1 MSQKRRWL
9 GRAVLCSLMCGAM
22 CTSVWAAEPAV
33 VDVGDED
40 ITVDLYDW
48 QQEKAYVFRHDLT
61 TPTTILGGNVTIK
74 ASSIGPSEM
83 PALVYL
89 RTSAEGI
96 DTTDSIL
103 VHNVLNNMANKL
115 YYTAYTKGERKLAGR
130 AEIMEQLTSP
140 SMVKSFEMLAF
151 KPKTG
156 QAFVSGANVMLVG
169 EDGITVDKYLFDQ
182 PQIYAY
188 RHDAA
193 NPTKMLG
200 GDILIKSAER
210 SNKVRSMVVLRTDS
224 DGIDMKNAETRQN
237 VLNAL
242 ANKLTYQAYVTGEC
256 NLKGQA
262 EIAESLTA
270 PKYGQR
276 FSTLTFNE
284 TTGRAEAK
292 EDLMHFTTAI
302 TGDKE
307 RDTEYSERNVLSQ
320 FFPNPT
326 YWFRD
331 HVVIAPVLDAS
342 GATGDPGNMKAPVG
356 ISSKEKGV
364 WINLFKK
371 DLTVNMNL
379 KVGYMAQVW
388 TAGIA
393 SNSGL
398 IDIANPGAINLNT
411 DVDYFYASGISA
423 YSKDGGKTAG
433 KVLIHNDNDP
443 AHRVKVRGG
452 FSSENIFDVNF
463 FGLSTS
469 QGGEIAIDGL
479 VDIELDGGWPVRA
492 SSGKVS
498 IGGGHLVSKHQS
510 VLQAYSSGKVFLN
523 VKENSADG
531 TLTPGTN
538 PVTLDGNILTHGV
551 WVGNNSP
558 GYISVA
564 MTTPE
569 SGWTGKANT
578 MAGQMIDGE
587 LKTAPIGKLVL
598 WLQNGATWT
607 NLDRGFR
614 YGNGIQPGH
623 TAESYVHSLVGGG
636 FPTEQRGVIY
646 QKDPKAIQI
655 GEFTGNLTVLY
666 DRDKAD
672 PTKLIGGGVEV
683 EAAHRTD
690 GKNAMVAM
698 RTDADGLDVGNQE
711 TVNKVLSGLANLLTY
726 KNYADS
732 MGGERNLTGKAEIGE
747 GLTSTSRTLKI
758 GNIKFDNTTGQGSY
772 TAGEIPEEQTE
783 TEFKTAITGDATA
796 DGEYHRGGTLKKDGS
811 YDFIYD
817 TRITADTASAK
828 APYFAVRGDHDG
840 DVIVNLHN
848 NQLQIT
854 STAPESAAKEDLSG
868 GVGAYKNGT
877 VYLQNLKGLDVQN
890 KRDSGAAYGLY
901 AATADG
907 TAKVIV
913 ENHSKQAVP
922 ATISGFDAAEMDA
935 VYAGQNGTIDVKG
948 GLTVTG
954 KNGRGIVG
962 DAGTV
967 TVAGQTNV
975 KLENGTVVTAAKGGT
990 VELTGADLQTTKTA
1004 LLADDGTIRIN
1015 LTKEQEDAAYAPGK
1029 QIVAVKGDIATMQ
1042 KGNIQMALNGADST
1056 WDGGLTRD
1064 GEGGNLELWLQSGA
1078 AWTMRDAKT
1087 KGAARIDTLHA
1098 GTDGYKSGIFY
1109 QTGANDLTID
1119 NYDGHLMA
1127 IYKRD
1132 AADPTA
1138 VVGGGITVV
1147 KAAKTGDEASYIRLR
1162 TDSDGLDL
1170 GDRTQLNTVLDN
1182 LAQKLTYQAY
1192 AQGERNLSGNV
1203 EIAEGLTAQAVRR
1216 SFGAISFDEQTGRGH
1231 YRMGSTMNSPITGDA
1246 ARDKEYDGVRK
1257 DGTYT
1262 FTQDIVLR
1270 PQFDSLTPAGPMELF
1285 PRRQMAHM
1293 GAIYTLGDGD
1303 ITLDMGG
1310 HNLLINMDDWDASAY
1325 TEYSNKR
1332 SIMTA
1337 IKAIDG
1343 KTVKILN
1350 PGNIH
1355 LELTSKYNDVF
1366 GIQAVPNADEDAPA
1380 DSKHGGH
1387 VVIQNRNGW
1396 DHAVT
1401 LRAKPGQL
1409 ARYNYK
1415 TLEAIRAVQGGT
1427 VNIDGWVDIVMDKK
1441 QLKGTDFNEPEAN
1454 GISASSN
1461 SRINIGGGRL
1471 EVTDKAFSVG
1481 GGSVINFN
1489 MKEEGGVWRSGRSPV
1504 QVAGEALVNY
1514 TNSKLRLGL
1523 NGKGSFWHGRSVY
1536 GGDLP
1541 TESDSLGMDLYLDNG
1556 AQWQSVHISNM
1567 SYNGQYLHGLYA
1579 GTQTRHG
1586 VRPQEILYGDSLDT
1600 TIREFQGNAIVLYR
1614 FSTTDPVTGEY
1625 LHGAQEETIEG
1636 DSYQG
1641 QIIIDHALKING
1653 ENAKITM
1660 RRDRRDIDIEDEAA
1674 VKTALNN
1681 LARKLVYK
1689 GYVDGERNLDAWTEI
1704 AEGLTARSAACL
1716 KRGDIVFNEQ
1726 TGRGGVKDGSVVTPD
1741 TTPKELPK
1749 VVNVPKDRT
1758 DEYYVEEYGKDHN
1771 QMYIYE
1777 HNEQNPTEIYG
1788 AGVAIGTAEEGSRI
1802 TLRTDNSGIDLSY
1815 PDAKE
1820 TQKLVSDVLD
1830 NLAHKLTYDGY
1841 VDGERNLA
1849 GDVEIAEGLTAAS
1862 AKRSYGK
1869 IAFNE
1874 TDGIGRLADGSMQ
1887 IVGADIIYGPK
1898 ETAMMRGVKSATGG
1912 AMLMWRAE
1920 NNDLAKRL
1928 GELRMASGQDGVW
1941 GRLYGGKVE
1950 YDKSNVSYQSEFK
1963 AVQVGYDK
1971 ALTNGWHGGVAFSY
1985 MDGDNSYP
1993 ALGSGDATLAS
2004 VALYGSKVA
2013 DNGSY
2018 VDIVAKGS
2026 RLSSDYTVYN
2036 DMKHKLVGDYTTNG
2050 VTVSAEYGKRIDRAN
2065 GAYITPQVELIYG
2078 RLAGST
2084 YDAVSDY
2091 SGGKKMH
2098 VEQDSLTSLIGRV
2111 GVEYGKRDE
2120 RTNMFV
2126 KLSALHEFKGE
2137 TGATYSAKNEPIS
2150 HTDVDFGDT
2159 WFVIGVG
2166 GAHQVSDSTYLY
2178 GNLERSFGGD
2188 FKEDWRADLGLRW
2201 MF

>member
-61 TPTTILGGNVTIK
+61 TPATILGGNVTIK

-96 DTTDSIL
+96 DTTDNVL

-151 KPKTG
+151 KPETG
-156 QAFVSGANVMLVG
+156 QAFVSGANVLLVG
-169 EDGITVDKYLFDQ
+169 EDGITVDKYLFNQ

-210 SNKVRSMVVLRTDS
+210 SNQVRSMVVLRTDS

-242 ANKLTYQAYVTGEC
+242 ANKLTYQAYVTGER

-284 TTGRAEAK
+284 ATGRAEAK

-307 RDTEYSERNVLSQ
+307 RDTEYSKRNVLSE

-331 HVVIAPVLDAS
+331 HVVIAPVFDAS
-342 GATGDPGNMKAPVG
+342 GATGDPGNMKSPVG
-356 ISSKEKGV
+356 IGSKEKGV
-364 WINLFKK
+364 WINLFEK

-411 DVDYFYASGISA
+411 DVDYYYASGISA
-423 YSKDGGKTAG
+423 YSTDGGKTAG

-510 VLQAYSSGKVFLN
+510 VLQAYSSGKVLVN
-523 VKENSADG
+523 VKENEADG
-531 TLTPGTN
+531 SFTPGTN

-551 WVGNNSP
+551 WVGSNSP

-578 MAGQMIDGE
+578 LIGQMIDGE
-587 LKTAPIGKLVL
+587 LKKAPIGKLNL

-614 YGNGIQPGH
+614 YGSGSSPGY
-623 TAESYVHSLVGGG
+623 TDESYVDSLVGGG
-636 FPTEQRGVIY
+636 YPTEQRGVIY

-672 PTKLIGGGVEV
+672 PTKLIGGGVEI

-690 GKNAMVAM
+690 GKNALVAM
-698 RTDADGLDVGNQE
+698 RTDADGLDVDNRE
-711 TVNKVLSGLANLLTY
+711 TVNKVLNNLANLLTY

-747 GLTSTSRTLKI
+747 GLTATSRTLKI

-828 APYFAVRGDHDG
+828 APYFVVRGDRDG

-848 NQLQIT
+848 NQLEIT

-877 VYLQNLKGLDVQN
+877 VYLQNLKGLDIQN
-890 KRDSGAAYGLY
+890 KRESGAAYGLY

-954 KNGRGIVG
+954 KDGRGIVG

-967 TVAGQTNV
+967 TVAGNTNV
-975 KLENGTVVTAAKGGT
+975 KLENGTTVTASKGGT
-990 VELTGADLQTTKTA
+990 VELTGADLKTTKTA

-1029 QIVAVKGDIATMQ
+1029 QVVTVKGDIATMQ

-1098 GTDGYKSGIFY
+1098 GADGYSNGIFY

-1132 AADPTA
+1132 ASDPTA
-1138 VVGGGITVV
+1138 VLGGGITVV
-1147 KAAKTGDEASYIRLR
+1147 KAAKTGDKASYIRLR

-1192 AQGERNLSGNV
+1192 AQGERNLAGNV

-1246 ARDKEYDGVRK
+1246 ARDTEYDGVRK

-1285 PRRQMAHM
+1285 PRRQLAYM

-1310 HNLLINMDDWDASAY
+1310 HNLLINMDDWDASPY
-1325 TEYSNKR
+1325 TEYGNKR

-1380 DSKHGGH
+1380 DSKQGGH

-1409 ARYNYK
+1409 ARFNYK
-1415 TLEAIRAVQGGT
+1415 TLNAIRAAQGGT

-1441 QLKGTDFNEPEAN
+1441 QLKGKDFNEPDAN
-1454 GISASSN
+1454 GISAWSN
-1461 SRINIGGGRL
+1461 SQVNIGGGRL
-1471 EVTDKAFSVG
+1471 EVTDNAFSVID
-1481 GGSVINFN
+1481 GSVVNFN
-1489 MKEEGGVWRSGRSPV
+1489 MKEDNGMWRNGRNSV
-1504 QVAGEALVNY
+1504 QVTGEAIVSG
-1514 TNSKLRLGL
+1514 TDSKLRLGL
-1523 NGKGSFWHGRSVY
+1523 NGKGSFWQGRSVY
-1536 GGDLP
+1536 NRNLP
-1541 TESDSLGMDLYLDNG
+1541 AESDNSGMDLYLDNG
-1556 AQWQSVHISNM
+1556 AKWESNKISNM
-1567 SYNGQYLHGLYA
+1567 SRDGQYLHGLYA
-1579 GTQTRHG
+1579 GTQSRHG
-1586 VRPQEILYGDSLDT
+1586 VRPQ
-1600 TIREFQGNAIVLYR
+1600 
-1614 FSTTDPVTGEY
+1614 
-1625 LHGAQEETIEG
+1625 HGAVNRPDVLVLRCRCG
-1636 DSYQG
+1636 RVLG
-1641 QIIIDHALKING
+1641 RNFRLRCHL
-1653 ENAKITM
+1653 
-1660 RRDRRDIDIEDEAA
+1660 RRGHRRRRHGDRRRGRHFQHR
-1674 VKTALNN
+1674 VL
-1681 LARKLVYK
+1681 
-1689 GYVDGERNLDAWTEI
+1689 I
-1704 AEGLTARSAACL
+1704 A
-1716 KRGDIVFNEQ
+1716 
-1726 TGRGGVKDGSVVTPD
+1726 SVI
-1741 TTPKELPK
+1741 
-1749 VVNVPKDRT
+1749 
-1758 DEYYVEEYGKDHN
+1758 H
-1771 QMYIYE
+1771 
-1777 HNEQNPTEIYG
+1777 
-1788 AGVAIGTAEEGSRI
+1788 S
-1802 TLRTDNSGIDLSY
+1802 LRTR
-1815 PDAKE
+1815 
-1820 TQKLVSDVLD
+1820 Q
-1830 NLAHKLTYDGY
+1830 
-1841 VDGERNLA
+1841 
-1849 GDVEIAEGLTAAS
+1849 
-1862 AKRSYGK
+1862 
-1869 IAFNE
+1869 
-1874 TDGIGRLADGSMQ
+1874 Q
-1887 IVGADIIYGPK
+1887 
-1898 ETAMMRGVKSATGG
+1898 
-1912 AMLMWRAE
+1912 
-1920 NNDLAKRL
+1920 
-1928 GELRMASGQDGVW
+1928 
-1941 GRLYGGKVE
+1941 
-1950 YDKSNVSYQSEFK
+1950 
-1963 AVQVGYDK
+1963 
-1971 ALTNGWHGGVAFSY
+1971 
-1985 MDGDNSYP
+1985 
-1993 ALGSGDATLAS
+1993 
-2004 VALYGSKVA
+2004 
-2013 DNGSY
+2013 
-2018 VDIVAKGS
+2018 
-2026 RLSSDYTVYN
+2026 
-2036 DMKHKLVGDYTTNG
+2036 
-2050 VTVSAEYGKRIDRAN
+2050 
-2065 GAYITPQVELIYG
+2065 
-2078 RLAGST
+2078 
-2084 YDAVSDY
+2084 
-2091 SGGKKMH
+2091 
-2098 VEQDSLTSLIGRV
+2098 
-2111 GVEYGKRDE
+2111 
-2120 RTNMFV
+2120 
-2126 KLSALHEFKGE
+2126 
-2137 TGATYSAKNEPIS
+2137 
-2150 HTDVDFGDT
+2150 
-2159 WFVIGVG
+2159 
-2166 GAHQVSDSTYLY
+2166 
-2178 GNLERSFGGD
+2178 
-2188 FKEDWRADLGLRW
+2188 
-2201 MF
+2201 